1 MPNIDRVRNGGF
13 EQSTTTVAPFWT
25 GTGTLETAADNDQLL
40 GNNNADIDPGEFI
53 SQTLLP
59 LQVGETYEFSAAI
72 HFDVGAPTT
81 GTYDVV
87 ISGNATRSFNAVNM
101 GSAAAGYVYFI
112 FQFTATTANAT
123 LTITNNTDAQSDID
137 VVSIYRK

>member
-1 MPNIDRVRNGGF
+1 MPNLNRVRNGGF

-25 GTGTLETAADNDQLL
+25 GTGTLETSISNDQLL
-40 GNNNADIDPGEFI
+40 GNNNADVDPGEFI
-53 SQTLLP
+53 SQELLP
-59 LQVGETYEFSAAI
+59 LEVGEVYEFKAAI

-81 GTYDVV
+81 GTYDIN
-87 ISGNATRSFNAVNM
+87 ISGNTFRSFNGVNM
-101 GSAAAGYVYFI
+101 ASATNGYVYFI
-112 FQFTATTANAT
+112 FDFTAKTANST